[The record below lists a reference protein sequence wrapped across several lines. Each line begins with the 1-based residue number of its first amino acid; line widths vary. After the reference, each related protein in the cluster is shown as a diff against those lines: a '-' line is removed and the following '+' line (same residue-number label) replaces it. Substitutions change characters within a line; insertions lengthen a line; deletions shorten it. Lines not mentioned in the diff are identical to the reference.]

1 MLREGRAA
9 PYVGSTTES
18 SIITAPMT
26 SANQAT
32 AQATFLPFSSGGG
45 AWEDGPS
52 LAAPPPSPPA
62 PGPPPRPPFWPSAGG
77 GGVWED
83 GPSIAASPP
92 SRPASG
98 RGTSFQREP
107 C

>member
-9 PYVGSTTES
+9 PYVGSTAES

-45 AWEDGPS
+45 
-52 LAAPPPSPPA
+52 
-62 PGPPPRPPFWPSAGG
+62 
-77 GGVWED
+77 VWED

-98 RGTSFQREP
+98 RAPLSSANYVSNERSENALVSLSQNFGELPFHAIG
-107 C
+107 